1 MLLPAILFAQKT
13 DSIIIKVPFYDAK
26 LPTTDSTNVLWIDSS
41 DFTGGAL
48 LEFENPDISIA
59 SYTVI
64 SSTKGE
70 IFKMGGEGY
79 ALPLQINWMLSRANI
94 MHATVILHIEKIQLK
109 GNLRTA
115 NWTYR
120 IRVR

>member
-1 MLLPAILFAQKT
+1 M
-13 DSIIIKVPFYDAK
+13 
-26 LPTTDSTNVLWIDSS
+26 
-41 DFTGGAL
+41 GGAL
-48 LEFENPDISIA
+48 LEFENPDIKIA

-64 SSTKGE
+64 SSVKGE